1 MSAQTVF
8 LSYRPED
15 ATLTQA
21 VQRALSTAQLVIV
34 DREDPRGIENAI
46 SDAGLFVGCVS
57 AGGYA
62 AEELQIAIAK
72 LQGLERN
79 RSWLI
84 VVRLEDCDVPA
95 LPITAK
101 FTLRDF
107 VVDADAI
114 VRRLSPKETAGKLVA
129 ETKAAGVQAGE
140 DAIVIGAMVNELG
153 GGDYTIK
160 TDAGT
165 VTGDKTAL
173 VIGARIDH
181 RKGNAS

>member
-1 MSAQTVF
+1 MSDQTVF

-15 ATLTQA
+15 AALIQP
-21 VQRALSTAQLVIV
+21 VQRALTAAQLVIV
-34 DREDPRGIENAI
+34 DREDPRGIEDAI
-46 SDAGLFVGCVS
+46 SGAGLFVGCVS

-72 LQGLERN
+72 LQRLERN

-101 FTLRDF
+101 LTLRDF
-107 VVDADAI
+107 VDDVDAI
-114 VRRLSPKETAGKLVA
+114 ERRLRPREMAGKLEV
-129 ETKAAGVQAGE
+129 ETKAAGVQAE
-140 DAIVIGAMVNELG
+140 EAIVFGAWVNGPG
-153 GGDYTIK
+153 GGDHAIK
-160 TDAGT
+160 TDVGT

-173 VIGARIDH
+173 IVGAKIDN

>member
-15 ATLTQA
+15 ATLTQP
-21 VQRALSTAQLVIV
+21 VQRALTTAQLVIV

-95 LPITAK
+95 LPITPK

-107 VVDADAI
+107 LDDVDAI
-114 VRRLSPKETAGKLVA
+114 VRRLSPKEMAGKLVA
-129 ETKAAGVQAGE
+129 ETKAAGVQTE
-140 DAIVIGAMVNELG
+140 DAIVIGAVVNGLG

-160 TDAGT
+160 TDVGT

-173 VIGARIDH
+173 IVGAKIDH